1 MSSERIDWSQL
12 WYPGPARRFT
22 PEEMARAGQDWPTK
36 TLMLVVAVQ
45 LLCIAPPLWAFVS
58 PDMRLAVF
66 GVVGAFLVVL
76 LTLAAW
82 CWVYPSRRRLNLAFL
97 YVAVLHIVLAFAAR
111 GFNLPRESRFELLVA
126 SSLALLLG
134 IMALWVLTSTRSS
147 QIAARL
153 RELDERDQA
162 ISMALQLATAQVQP
176 HFLFNS
182 LASLQHWVSTGDTR
196 AAPLLTALTAYLRAT
211 LPLFERR
218 SLSLTQELEAVRH
231 YLAVLELRFGE
242 RLRSEVVAAPET
254 LQANLPPGVL
264 LTLVENAVEHGLA
277 PKLQGGEVKIHASTT
292 ADGRI
297 RITVCDDGVGLPDAL
312 LDPSPATSEPANGRG
327 VGLRNTRMRLQQLH
341 RDAAELRLF
350 NPPSG
355 GACAELLLPPGPSAH
370 S

>member
-1 MSSERIDWSQL
+1 MSAERIDWSQL

-22 PEEMARAGQDWPTK
+22 PEEMARAGQDRPSK
-36 TLMLVVAVQ
+36 TLG
-45 LLCIAPPLWAFVS
+45 I
-58 PDMRLAVF
+58 
-66 GVVGAFLVVL
+66 
-76 LTLAAW
+76 TL
-82 CWVYPSRRRLNLAFL
+82 
-97 YVAVLHIVLAFAAR
+97 
-111 GFNLPRESRFELLVA
+111 GFNLGSMLPMVWVLSGANYRWAILGIVSAYLLIFVP
-126 SSLALLLG
+126 LALWCWKQPVRSRMFMATLALAVVQLG
-134 IMALWVLTSTRSS
+134 MALVMRQLGLEREVRHMLGAVSGLGFVAAAAGLWVWTSTRSS
-147 QIAARL
+147 HIAARL

-182 LASLQHWVSTGDTR
+182 LASLQHWVSTGDAR

-218 SLSLTQELEAVRH
+218 SLSLAQELEAVRH

-242 RLRSEVVAAPET
+242 RLRSEVQAAPET
-254 LQANLPPGVL
+254 LQASLPPGVL

-277 PKLQGGEVKIHASTT
+277 PKLQGGEVKIQASTT
-292 ADGRI
+292 ADGRV

-312 LDPSPATSEPANGRG
+312 LNPSPLPEPANGRG
-327 VGLRNTRMRLQQLH
+327 VGLRNTRTRLQQLH
-341 RDAAELRLF
+341 GYAAELRLF

-370 S
+370 P